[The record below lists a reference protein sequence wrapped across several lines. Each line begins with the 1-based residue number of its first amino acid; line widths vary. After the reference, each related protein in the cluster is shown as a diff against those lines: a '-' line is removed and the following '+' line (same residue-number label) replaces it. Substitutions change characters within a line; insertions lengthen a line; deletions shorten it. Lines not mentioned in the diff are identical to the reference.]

1 MSAPIRLM
9 IVDDHY
15 LFRQG
20 VLHTLQDEPD
30 FLVVG
35 EAASLAEA
43 VQMVQEAHPDVIL
56 LDVILPDGSGLDA
69 LPAFRELAPD
79 ARVLVLTVSDEDQV
93 VVRAIVQGAQGYL
106 LKGVAASELVAAVRA
121 VHAGNPCV
129 TPSLALGLVRHLA
142 EREGSGGAGRDELT
156 LRERQILEGIGAGK
170 TNREI
175 AEDLHISEKTVKHH
189 VTNVLRK
196 LHLRNRVEVALAA
209 SKHPSERAGTTGQP

>member
-1 MSAPIRLM
+1 MSDTPIRLM

-35 EAASLAEA
+35 EAASVAEA
-43 VQMVQEAHPDVIL
+43 MQVVEEAQPDVIL

-69 LPAFRELAPD
+69 LPAFRQLAPN

-93 VVRAIVQGAQGYL
+93 VVRAIVGGAHGYI
-106 LKGVAASELVAAVRA
+106 LKGVAASELVVAVRA

-142 EREGSGGAGRDELT
+142 EREASGDPGRDDLT

-175 AEDLHISEKTVKHH
+175 AEGLHISEKTVKHH

-196 LHLRNRVEVALAA
+196 LHLRNRVEVALVA
-209 SKHPSERAGTTGQP
+209 KDHGQQGQ